1 MTCWKKITGRQGDWN
16 AIATYDDDSTDLLA
30 CVHDRFW
37 REGRQYHDP
46 WNGADLRNTEKF
58 KKHIELMRSK
68 KRVIMTQN
76 EMDLR
81 RTHGPGAMKRTGY
94 RGIFN
99 IENFSFDD
107 DGIRVTINGGI
118 PQCRQ
123 GGKQ

>member
-1 MTCWKKITGRQGDWN
+1 
-16 AIATYDDDSTDLLA
+16 
-30 CVHDRFW
+30 
-37 REGRQYHDP
+37 
-46 WNGADLRNTEKF
+46 
-58 KKHIELMRSK
+58 MRSK

-107 DGIRVTINGGI
+107 DGIRFTINGGI